1 MIGILS
7 RIFIRGNGRKDYKN
21 PAVRKAYGTLCGL
34 FGIFLNICLF
44 AGKYVAGAIS
54 GSIAIMADAFNN
66 LSDAGSSIVTL
77 IGFWYAGKRPD
88 EDHPFGHNRFEYI
101 SGLVVAMVII
111 LMGFELAKSSLEK
124 IIRPTE
130 VDTGILAMV
139 IMAVSIGVKGYMWF
153 YNTRIGRK
161 IDSAAMRAT
170 ALDSLSDCVAT
181 AVVLIAMT
189 VMKLTGVNIDG
200 IAGIFVAMFIL
211 YTGYSAAKETISPLL
226 GKQPDAEFVQ
236 EIRRIV
242 LSHRQITG
250 IHDLIVHDYG
260 PGRVMISLHAETPG
274 NQDIFAIHD
283 VIDTIERELAE
294 ELGCSAVIH
303 MDPVSNCDEGQ
314 LALKN
319 AVTEFVKTVDHRI
332 RIHDFRVMH
341 CDGRAGI
348 SFDVGVPF
356 DVRLSDADIKERIA
370 AFVEAQGSGYEAAIT
385 VDRTNME

>member
-1 MIGILS
+1 MISILS
-7 RIFIRGNGRKDYKN
+7 RIFIRGNGRRDYKN

-44 AGKYVAGAIS
+44 AGKYVAGAMS

-77 IGFWYAGKRPD
+77 IGFWYAGKKPD
-88 EDHPFGHNRFEYI
+88 EDHPFGHSRFEYI

-111 LMGFELAKSSLEK
+111 LMGFELAKSSFEK

-130 VDTGILAMV
+130 VDTGIIAMV
-139 IMAVSIGVKGYMWF
+139 IMAVSICVKGYMWF

-181 AVVLIAMT
+181 AVVLIAMA
-189 VMKLTGVNIDG
+189 VMKFTGVNIDG

-236 EIRRIV
+236 EIRQIV

-274 NQDIFAIHD
+274 NQDIFAVHD
-283 VIDTIERELAE
+283 VIDTIERELADK
-294 ELGCSAVIH
+294 LGCSAVIH

-319 AVTEFVKTVDHRI
+319 AVTEFVKTIDKRI
-332 RIHDFRVMH
+332 RIHDFRIMH

-348 SFDVGVPF
+348 SFDVEVPF
-356 DVRLSDADIKERIA
+356 DVRLSDGDIKERIA
-370 AFVEAQGSGYEAAIT
+370 AFVAAQSSGYKAAINI
-385 VDRTNME
+385 DRTNME